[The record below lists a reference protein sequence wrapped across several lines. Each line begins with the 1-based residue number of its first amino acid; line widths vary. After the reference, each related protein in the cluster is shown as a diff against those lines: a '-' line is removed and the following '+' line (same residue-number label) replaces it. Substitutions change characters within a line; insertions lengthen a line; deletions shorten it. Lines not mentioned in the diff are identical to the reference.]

1 MDKENLCKK
10 NQELYK
16 LVIISSILGTVM
28 FDLGMICKEKLEA
41 GHSKESKS

>member
-1 MDKENLCKK
+1 MRTRRICVK

-16 LVIISSILGTVM
+16 LVIISSIVGTVI

-41 GHSKESKS
+41 GHSEESKG